1 MLALLLYL
9 GIGLLYFIYDLQP
22 FTCGFN
28 GAQYF
33 ATSYYSL
40 KLKCIKRTII
50 LGVQLIDWFIKLKET
65 TLSLQV
71 HLSSV
76 LKRINI

>member
-22 FTCGFN
+22 LTCGFN
-28 GAQYF
+28 GASSQYF
-33 ATSYYSL
+33 ATSYYKL
-40 KLKCIKRTII
+40 KLKCIKWTII

-71 HLSSV
+71 DL
-76 LKRINI
+76 